1 MATTKGTFTHYSGPL
16 PGLPSTNSPG
26 FLFLST
32 YIAGIDALDRSSP
45 EAKQLLEILSPTATF
60 TNNGGDSLPLS
71 KVEAMFAQRQGMLQ
85 LFEHGS
91 PVVTWDLETEG
102 GGRTVVLECA
112 SKTVFKADPKK
123 EEVKVAE
130 CLFVKLESAPEGK
143 GVAGLWATELR
154 VYMDFGTIH
163 LKGKEL
169 MDLAKK

>member
-16 PGLPSTNSPG
+16 PGLPSTDSPG

-32 YIAGIDALDRSSP
+32 YIAGIDALDRSSS

-60 TNNGGDSLPLS
+60 TNNGGDALPLS

-112 SKTVFKADPKK
+112 SK
-123 EEVKVAE
+123 
-130 CLFVKLESAPEGK
+130 
-143 GVAGLWATELR
+143 
-154 VYMDFGTIH
+154 
-163 LKGKEL
+163 
-169 MDLAKK
+169 